1 VRPRP
6 RRGRLEIRLALV
18 DLRALLQRMCVNHR
32 AMARVP
38 LLWDVDGSVP
48 RLVITDPLR
57 VQQIVAN
64 GVTNSCKHTA
74 RGNIR
79 VSAHVEGAG
88 VGRTLVVVVEDTG
101 PGLSKPAEALF
112 EPFVTGRS
120 VPAAALLDS
129 AGKVSQGEG
138 KRYTWLGGASMP
150 GQRAACAVQSDA
162 GGVAPPLPVWR
173 ILQGAGRQAPSP
185 SLPFPPLPST
195 SLGDPAGAVR
205 WLRRAGRQQRGGK
218 SGQHPAARRGVGA
231 RRP

>member
-1 VRPRP
+1 
-6 RRGRLEIRLALV
+6 LALV

-74 RGNIR
+74 RGHIR

-112 EPFVTGRS
+112 EPFVTGRG
-120 VPAAALLDS
+120 VPA
-129 AGKVSQGEG
+129 G
-138 KRYTWLGGASMP
+138 
-150 GQRAACAVQSDA
+150 
-162 GGVAPPLPVWR
+162 
-173 ILQGAGRQAPSP
+173 
-185 SLPFPPLPST
+185 
-195 SLGDPAGAVR
+195 
-205 WLRRAGRQQRGGK
+205 LRRASSPVSRAVLAVLGGVERRV
-218 SGQHPAARRGVGA
+218 GQFVNDTV
-231 RRP
+231 